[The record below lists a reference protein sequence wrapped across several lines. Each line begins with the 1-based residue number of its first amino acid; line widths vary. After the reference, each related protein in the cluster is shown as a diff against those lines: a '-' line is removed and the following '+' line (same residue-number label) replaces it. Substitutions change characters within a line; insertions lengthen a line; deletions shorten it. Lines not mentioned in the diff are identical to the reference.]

1 MDKKHNQERIV
12 ALHQMLFEM
21 ARGNFSNRIPLSLYD
36 DELETLVV
44 LVNMVAEEMRESI
57 FHAGYVNPHSSYRFI
72 TQANLVLDKL
82 LHVKSFNPS
91 LLTMLGYESSELKDQ
106 FIGTFLT
113 PDSLEKLDFVKEAF
127 HDTIS
132 DQMMIPLQFLTKD
145 QLIFNT
151 DCSITKL
158 FDRDELILSFV
169 VSVSQNANVLL
180 ELKNA
185 DESEKHPNSR
195 KSDALLIQ
203 RVYDYILAHLEEPL
217 PSLKE
222 LSKLFGTNEYK
233 LKDGFRHFFK
243 TSIYKFYTVERLK
256 RAYLMIQQTTIPLKN
271 IATMNGFTDYPN
283 FSKSFKKQFGISP
296 NEIVRTAFN
305 GIEDV
310 TD

>member
-21 ARGNFSNRIPLSLYD
+21 ARGNFSNRIPLSSYD

-82 LHVKSFNPS
+82 LLVKSFNPS
-91 LLTMLGYESSELKDQ
+91 LLTMLGYESSELSNQ
-106 FIGTFLT
+106 SLGTFLT
-113 PDSLEKLDFVKEAF
+113 PDSLEKLDFVKESF
-127 HDTIS
+127 QDTIS
-132 DQMMIPLQFLTKD
+132 DQTMIPLQFLTKD
-145 QLIFNT
+145 QLIFNA
-151 DCSITKL
+151 DCSINKL

-185 DESEKHPNSR
+185 DEAEKHPNSR

-271 IATMNGFTDYPN
+271 IAIMNGFTDYPN

-296 NEIVRTAFN
+296 NEIARTALN
-305 GIEDV
+305 GIDDV
-310 TD
+310 TY

>member
-12 ALHQMLFEM
+12 ALHRMLFEM
-21 ARGNFSNRIPLSLYD
+21 ARGNFSNRIPLSSYD

-57 FHAGYVNPHSSYRFI
+57 FHAGYVNPHNSYRFI

-82 LHVKSFNPS
+82 LNIKSFNPS
-91 LLTMLGYESSELKDQ
+91 LLTMLGYESSELSNQ
-106 FIGTFLT
+106 SLGAFLT

-132 DQMMIPLQFLTKD
+132 DQTMIPLQFLTKD
-145 QLIFNT
+145 QLIFNA

-271 IATMNGFTDYPN
+271 IALMNGFTDYPN

-296 NEIVRTAFN
+296 NEIARTALN
-305 GIEDV
+305 GIDDV

>member
-132 DQMMIPLQFLTKD
+132 DQTMIPLQFLTKD

-296 NEIVRTAFN
+296 NEVGRNSMSSTTI
-305 GIEDV
+305 
-310 TD
+310 

>member
-82 LHVKSFNPS
+82 LHLKSFNPS

-132 DQMMIPLQFLTKD
+132 DQTMLPLQFLTKD

-271 IATMNGFTDYPN
+271 ISALNGFTDYPN

-296 NEIVRTAFN
+296 NEVGRNSMSSKTI
-305 GIEDV
+305 
-310 TD
+310 

>member
-21 ARGNFSNRIPLSLYD
+21 ARGNFSNRIPLSSYD

-91 LLTMLGYESSELKDQ
+91 LLTMLGYESFELADQ
-106 FIGTFLT
+106 PLETFLT
-113 PDSLEKLDFVKEAF
+113 TDSLQKLNFVREAF
-127 HDTIS
+127 HDNIS
-132 DQMMIPLQFLTKD
+132 DQTMIPMQFLTKD
-145 QLIFNT
+145 QLIFNA

-158 FDRDELILSFV
+158 FNRDELILSFV

-217 PSLKE
+217 PSLRE

-256 RAYLMIQQTTIPLKN
+256 RANLMIQQTTIPLKN

-296 NEIVRTAFN
+296 NEIARTTLN
-305 GIEDV
+305 GIYDS

>member
-21 ARGNFSNRIPLSLYD
+21 ARGNFSNRIPLSSYD

-57 FHAGYVNPHSSYRFI
+57 FHAGYVNPHNSYRFI

-82 LHVKSFNPS
+82 LNIKSFNPS
-91 LLTMLGYESSELKDQ
+91 LLTMLGYESSELSNQ
-106 FIGTFLT
+106 SLGAFLT

-132 DQMMIPLQFLTKD
+132 DQTMIPLQFLTKD
-145 QLIFNT
+145 QLIFNA

-271 IATMNGFTDYPN
+271 IAIMNGFTDYPN

-296 NEIVRTAFN
+296 NEIARTALN
-305 GIEDV
+305 GIDDV

>member
-21 ARGNFSNRIPLSLYD
+21 ARGNFSNRIPLSSYD

-82 LHVKSFNPS
+82 LHIKSFNPS

-132 DQMMIPLQFLTKD
+132 DQTMIPLQFLTKD

-203 RVYDYILAHLEEPL
+203 RVYDYILSHLEEPL

-271 IATMNGFTDYPN
+271 IALMNGFTDYPN

-296 NEIVRTAFN
+296 NEIARTAFN

>member
-21 ARGNFSNRIPLSLYD
+21 ARGNFSNRIPLSSYD

-132 DQMMIPLQFLTKD
+132 DQTMIPLQFLTKD
-145 QLIFNT
+145 QLIFNA

-271 IATMNGFTDYPN
+271 IALMNGFTDYPN

-296 NEIVRTAFN
+296 NEIARTALN
-305 GIEDV
+305 GIDDV

>member
-21 ARGNFSNRIPLSLYD
+21 ARGNFSNRIPLSSYD

-91 LLTMLGYESSELKDQ
+91 LLTMLGYESFELADQ
-106 FIGTFLT
+106 PLETFLT
-113 PDSLEKLDFVKEAF
+113 TDSLQKLNFVREAF
-127 HDTIS
+127 HDNIS
-132 DQMMIPLQFLTKD
+132 DQTMIPMQFLTKD
-145 QLIFNT
+145 QLIFNA

-158 FDRDELILSFV
+158 FNRDELILSFV

-217 PSLKE
+217 PSLRE

-256 RAYLMIQQTTIPLKN
+256 RANLYDSTNHHTV
-271 IATMNGFTDYPN
+271 
-283 FSKSFKKQFGISP
+283 KKYCH
-296 NEIVRTAFN
+296 NEWFYRLSQLFEI
-305 GIEDV
+305 I
-310 TD
+310 

>member
-1 MDKKHNQERIV
+1 MNQKHNQERIV

-21 ARGNFSNRIPLSLYD
+21 ARGNFSNRIPLSSYD

-82 LHVKSFNPS
+82 LCVKSFNPS
-91 LLTMLGYESSELKDQ
+91 LLTMLGYESSELADQ
-106 FIGTFLT
+106 SLGTFLT
-113 PDSLEKLDFVKEAF
+113 PASLEKLDFVKEAF

-132 DQMMIPLQFLTKD
+132 DQTMIPLQFLTKD
-145 QLIFNT
+145 QLIFNA

-185 DESEKHPNSR
+185 DESEKHRNSR

-203 RVYDYILAHLEEPL
+203 KVYDYILAHLDEPL

-283 FSKSFKKQFGISP
+283 FSKSFKKQFEISP
-296 NEIVRTAFN
+296 NEVGRTALN
-305 GIEDV
+305 GIDDL

>member
-1 MDKKHNQERIV
+1 MDKQHNQERIV

-21 ARGNFSNRIPLSLYD
+21 ARGNFSNRIPLSSYD

-132 DQMMIPLQFLTKD
+132 DQTMIPLQFLTKD

-271 IATMNGFTDYPN
+271 IALMNGFTDYPN

-296 NEIVRTAFN
+296 NEIARTAFN

>member
-1 MDKKHNQERIV
+1 MDKQHNQERIV

-57 FHAGYVNPHSSYRFI
+57 FHAGYVNPHNSYRFI

-132 DQMMIPLQFLTKD
+132 DQTMIPLQFLTKD

-296 NEIVRTAFN
+296 NEIARTAFN

>member
-21 ARGNFSNRIPLSLYD
+21 ARGNFSNRIPLSSYD

-91 LLTMLGYESSELKDQ
+91 LLTMLGYESFELADQ
-106 FIGTFLT
+106 PLETFLT
-113 PDSLEKLDFVKEAF
+113 TDSLQKLNFVREAF
-127 HDTIS
+127 HDNIS
-132 DQMMIPLQFLTKD
+132 DQTMIPMQFLTKD
-145 QLIFNT
+145 QLIFNA

-158 FDRDELILSFV
+158 FNRDELILSFV

-217 PSLKE
+217 PSLRE

-256 RAYLMIQQTTIPLKN
+256 RANLMIQQTTIPLKN

-296 NEIVRTAFN
+296 NEIAPTTLN
-305 GIEDV
+305 GIYDS

>member
-12 ALHQMLFEM
+12 ALHRMLFEM
-21 ARGNFSNRIPLSLYD
+21 ARGNFSNRIPLSSYD

-132 DQMMIPLQFLTKD
+132 DQTMIPLQFLTKD

-271 IATMNGFTDYPN
+271 IALMNGFTDYPN

-296 NEIVRTAFN
+296 NEIARTALN
-305 GIEDV
+305 GNDDV
-310 TD
+310 TY

>member
-21 ARGNFSNRIPLSLYD
+21 ARGNFSNRIPLSSYD

-57 FHAGYVNPHSSYRFI
+57 FHAGYVNPHNSYRFI

-91 LLTMLGYESSELKDQ
+91 LLTMLGYESSELTDQ
-106 FIGTFLT
+106 SLGTFLT
-113 PDSLEKLDFVKEAF
+113 PDSIEKLDFVKEAF

-132 DQMMIPLQFLTKD
+132 DQTMIPLQFLTKD
-145 QLIFNT
+145 QLIFNA

-169 VSVSQNANVLL
+169 VSVSQNANFLL

-185 DESEKHPNSR
+185 DESERHPNSR

-271 IATMNGFTDYPN
+271 IALMNGFTDYPN

-296 NEIVRTAFN
+296 NEIARTALN

>member
-21 ARGNFSNRIPLSLYD
+21 ASGNFSNRIPLSSYD

-57 FHAGYVNPHSSYRFI
+57 FHAGYVNPHNSYRFI

-82 LHVKSFNPS
+82 LYIKSFNPS
-91 LLTMLGYESSELKDQ
+91 LLTMLGYESSELSNQ
-106 FIGTFLT
+106 SLGAFLT

-132 DQMMIPLQFLTKD
+132 NQTMIPLQFLTKD
-145 QLIFNT
+145 QLIFNA

-271 IATMNGFTDYPN
+271 IAIMNGFTDYPN

-296 NEIVRTAFN
+296 NEIARTALN

>member
-1 MDKKHNQERIV
+1 MDKQHNQERIV

-21 ARGNFSNRIPLSLYD
+21 ARGNFSNRIPLSSYD

-82 LHVKSFNPS
+82 LNVKSFNPS

-132 DQMMIPLQFLTKD
+132 NQTMIPLQFLTKD

>member
-12 ALHQMLFEM
+12 ALHRMLFEM
-21 ARGNFSNRIPLSLYD
+21 ARGNFSNRIPLSSYD

-57 FHAGYVNPHSSYRFI
+57 FHAGYVNPHNSYRFI

-82 LHVKSFNPS
+82 LNIKSFNPS
-91 LLTMLGYESSELKDQ
+91 LLTMLGYESSELSNQ
-106 FIGTFLT
+106 SLGAFLT

-127 HDTIS
+127 QDTIS
-132 DQMMIPLQFLTKD
+132 DQTMIPLQFLTKD
-145 QLIFNT
+145 QLIFNA

-296 NEIVRTAFN
+296 NEIARTAFN

>member
-12 ALHQMLFEM
+12 ALHRMLFEM
-21 ARGNFSNRIPLSLYD
+21 ARGNFSNRIPLSSYD

-57 FHAGYVNPHSSYRFI
+57 FHAGYVNPHNSYRFI

-82 LHVKSFNPS
+82 LNIKSFNPS
-91 LLTMLGYESSELKDQ
+91 LLTMLGYESSELSNQ
-106 FIGTFLT
+106 SLGAFLT

-132 DQMMIPLQFLTKD
+132 DQTMIPLQFLTKD
-145 QLIFNT
+145 QLIFNA
-151 DCSITKL
+151 DCSITKM

-271 IATMNGFTDYPN
+271 IAIMNGFTDYPN

-296 NEIVRTAFN
+296 NEIARTALN
-305 GIEDV
+305 GIDNV

>member
-21 ARGNFSNRIPLSLYD
+21 ARGNFSNRIPLSSYD

-132 DQMMIPLQFLTKD
+132 DQTMIPLQFLTKD
-145 QLIFNT
+145 QLIFNA

-256 RAYLMIQQTTIPLKN
+256 RAYLMIKQTTIPLKN
-271 IATMNGFTDYPN
+271 IAIMNGFTDYPN

-296 NEIVRTAFN
+296 NEIARTALN
-305 GIEDV
+305 GNDDV
-310 TD
+310 TY

>member
-21 ARGNFSNRIPLSLYD
+21 ARGNFSNRIPLSSYD

-91 LLTMLGYESSELKDQ
+91 LLTMLGYESFELADQ
-106 FIGTFLT
+106 PLETFLT
-113 PDSLEKLDFVKEAF
+113 TDSLQKLNFVREAF
-127 HDTIS
+127 HDNIS
-132 DQMMIPLQFLTKD
+132 DQTMIPMQFLTKD
-145 QLIFNT
+145 QLIFNA

-158 FDRDELILSFV
+158 FNRDELILSFV

-243 TSIYKFYTVERLK
+243 TSIYKFYTAERLK

-271 IATMNGFTDYPN
+271 ISALNGFTDYPN

-296 NEIVRTAFN
+296 NEVGRNSMSSTTI
-305 GIEDV
+305 
-310 TD
+310 

>member
-1 MDKKHNQERIV
+1 MNQKHNQERIV

-21 ARGNFSNRIPLSLYD
+21 ARGNFSNRIPLSSYD

-82 LHVKSFNPS
+82 LCVKSFNPS
-91 LLTMLGYESSELKDQ
+91 LLTMLGYESSELADQ
-106 FIGTFLT
+106 SLGTFLT
-113 PDSLEKLDFVKEAF
+113 PASLEKLDFVKEAF

-132 DQMMIPLQFLTKD
+132 DQTMIPLQFLTKD
-145 QLIFNT
+145 QLIFNA

-180 ELKNA
+180 KLKNA
-185 DESEKHPNSR
+185 DESEKHRNSR

-203 RVYDYILAHLEEPL
+203 KVYDYILAHLDEPL

-283 FSKSFKKQFGISP
+283 FSKSFKKQFEISP
-296 NEIVRTAFN
+296 NEVGRTALN
-305 GIEDV
+305 GIDDL

>member
-12 ALHQMLFEM
+12 ALHRMLFEM
-21 ARGNFSNRIPLSLYD
+21 ARGNFSNRIPLSSYD

-57 FHAGYVNPHSSYRFI
+57 FHAGYVNPHNSYRFI

-82 LHVKSFNPS
+82 LNIKSFNPS
-91 LLTMLGYESSELKDQ
+91 LLTMLGYESSELSNQ
-106 FIGTFLT
+106 SLGAFLT

-132 DQMMIPLQFLTKD
+132 DQTMIPLQFLTKD

-271 IATMNGFTDYPN
+271 IALMNGFTDYPN

-296 NEIVRTAFN
+296 NEIARTALN
-305 GIEDV
+305 GIDDV

>member
-113 PDSLEKLDFVKEAF
+113 PDSLDKLDFVKEAF

-132 DQMMIPLQFLTKD
+132 DQTMLPLQFLTKD

-271 IATMNGFTDYPN
+271 ISALNGFTDYPN

-296 NEIVRTAFN
+296 NEVGRNSMSSTTI
-305 GIEDV
+305 
-310 TD
+310 

>member
-12 ALHQMLFEM
+12 ALHRMLFEM
-21 ARGNFSNRIPLSLYD
+21 ARGNFSNRIPLSSYD

-57 FHAGYVNPHSSYRFI
+57 FHAGYVNPHNSYRFI

-82 LHVKSFNPS
+82 LNIKSFNPS
-91 LLTMLGYESSELKDQ
+91 LLTMLGYESSELSNQ
-106 FIGTFLT
+106 SLGAFLT

-132 DQMMIPLQFLTKD
+132 NQTMIPLQFLTKD
-145 QLIFNT
+145 QLIFNA

-169 VSVSQNANVLL
+169 VSVSQNANFLL

-185 DESEKHPNSR
+185 DESERHPNSR

-271 IATMNGFTDYPN
+271 IAIMNGFTDYPN

-296 NEIVRTAFN
+296 NEIARTALN

>member
-132 DQMMIPLQFLTKD
+132 DQTMIPLQFLTKD

-271 IATMNGFTDYPN
+271 IALMNGFTDYPN

-296 NEIVRTAFN
+296 NEIARTAFN

>member
-12 ALHQMLFEM
+12 ALHRMLFEM
-21 ARGNFSNRIPLSLYD
+21 ARGNFSNRIPLSSYD

-57 FHAGYVNPHSSYRFI
+57 FHAGYVNPHNSYRFI

-82 LHVKSFNPS
+82 LNIKSFNPS
-91 LLTMLGYESSELKDQ
+91 LLTMLGYESSELSNQ
-106 FIGTFLT
+106 SLGAFLT

-132 DQMMIPLQFLTKD
+132 DQTMIPLQFLTKD
-145 QLIFNT
+145 QLIFNA

-185 DESEKHPNSR
+185 DES
-195 KSDALLIQ
+195 
-203 RVYDYILAHLEEPL
+203 
-217 PSLKE
+217 
-222 LSKLFGTNEYK
+222 
-233 LKDGFRHFFK
+233 
-243 TSIYKFYTVERLK
+243 
-256 RAYLMIQQTTIPLKN
+256 
-271 IATMNGFTDYPN
+271 
-283 FSKSFKKQFGISP
+283 
-296 NEIVRTAFN
+296 
-305 GIEDV
+305 
-310 TD
+310 

>member
-12 ALHQMLFEM
+12 ALHRMLFEM
-21 ARGNFSNRIPLSLYD
+21 ARGNFSNRIPLSSYD

-57 FHAGYVNPHSSYRFI
+57 FHAGYVNPHNSYRFI

-82 LHVKSFNPS
+82 LNIKSFNPS
-91 LLTMLGYESSELKDQ
+91 LLTMLGYESSELSNQ
-106 FIGTFLT
+106 SLGAFLT

-127 HDTIS
+127 QDTIS
-132 DQMMIPLQFLTKD
+132 DQTMIPLQFLTKD
-145 QLIFNT
+145 QLIFNA

-296 NEIVRTAFN
+296 NEIARTALN
-305 GIEDV
+305 GIDDV

>member
-21 ARGNFSNRIPLSLYD
+21 ARGNFSNRIPLSSYD

-82 LHVKSFNPS
+82 LYVKSFNPA
-91 LLTMLGYESSELKDQ
+91 LLTMLGYESFELTDQ
-106 FIGTFLT
+106 SLETFLT
-113 PDSLEKLDFVKEAF
+113 SDSLQKLNFVREAF
-127 HDTIS
+127 QDNIS
-132 DQMMIPLQFLTKD
+132 DQTMIPLQFLTKD
-145 QLIFNT
+145 QLIFNA

-158 FDRDELILSFV
+158 FNRDELILNFV
-169 VSVSQNANVLL
+169 VSASQNANVLL

-185 DESEKHPNSR
+185 DELEKQPNSR
-195 KSDALLIQ
+195 KADALLIQ
-203 RVYDYILAHLEEPL
+203 KVYDYILAHLEEPL

-222 LSKLFGTNEYK
+222 LSKFFGTNEYK

-256 RAYLMIQQTTIPLKN
+256 RAYLMIKQTTIPLKN

-296 NEIVRTAFN
+296 NEIARTALN
-305 GIEDV
+305 RIEDV